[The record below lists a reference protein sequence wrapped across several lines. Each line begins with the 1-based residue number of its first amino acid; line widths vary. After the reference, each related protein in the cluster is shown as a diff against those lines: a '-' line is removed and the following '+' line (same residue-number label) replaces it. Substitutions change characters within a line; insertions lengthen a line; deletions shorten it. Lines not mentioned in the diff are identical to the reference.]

1 MDEYMTIESPL
12 PPYLPYP
19 RFLLGMDLT
28 HTAKLV
34 YSLLLDR
41 ATLSQ
46 ANGWTDN
53 DGRLFLV
60 FPINGIAETINKGVT
75 TTKNAL
81 NELETAG
88 LIDRKRCNFA
98 MPNRIYIKLPTVQDI
113 GSMADDKAHLS
124 GLENCLGCSPEF
136 VPMKGNV
143 SGSMTVG
150 TTAEAAGNVPVK
162 EPGNYPSDGQKA
174 ENPTASNV
182 ATNHL
187 SINHLNNNHQNNSA
201 RAFYGRYKN
210 VQLTD
215 EELTELQNEFP
226 AVWKECLEQLSAFMA
241 STGRQYKSHAA
252 TIRRWAEAEKAKS
265 MPKQYVPDY
274 SCGEGESL

>member
-1 MDEYMTIESPL
+1 MNEYMTIESPL

-53 DGRLFLV
+53 DGRLFLI
-60 FPINGIAETINKGVT
+60 FPVSGISEMINKGIT

-81 NELETAG
+81 SELETAG
-88 LIDRKRCNFA
+88 LIERKRCNFA
-98 MPNRIYIKLPTVQDI
+98 MPNRIYIKLPAVQDI
-113 GSMADDKAHLS
+113 GSMSDDKAHLS

-136 VPMKGNV
+136 VSMMDNV
-143 SGSMTVG
+143 SGVMTVG
-150 TTAEAAGNVPVK
+150 MTAEAAGNVPVK

-182 ATNHL
+182 STNHL
-187 SINHLNNNHQNNSA
+187 SI
-201 RAFYGRYKN
+201 RRY
-210 VQLTD
+210 T
-215 EELTELQNEFP
+215 
-226 AVWKECLEQLSAFMA
+226 
-241 STGRQYKSHAA
+241 
-252 TIRRWAEAEKAKS
+252 
-265 MPKQYVPDY
+265 
-274 SCGEGESL
+274 